1 MVVAP
6 FVFLDKS
13 ILQNQQAVNTFF
25 TKKIFFLSVDKW
37 SRLCY
42 TDTIKEEGHL
52 ANQKGTSNEKIVC

>member
-6 FVFLDKS
+6 FVFLEKS
-13 ILQNQQAVNTFF
+13 IPQNQRVVNTFF
-25 TKKIFFLSVDKW
+25 AEKKFFLSVDKR

-52 ANQKGTSNEKIVC
+52 TNQKGTSNEKTVC